1 MRVMKG
7 SAVARAN
14 IAFIKYWGNLND
26 DLRLAMNGSIS
37 MTLDMLRTVTTVELS
52 PALAEDE
59 IEVDGVE
66 PFPGAKARIVAHLD
80 RLRTLAG
87 KPLKARVASV
97 NDFPTGVGLASSAS
111 GFAALTLAAAAAF
124 EMGLE
129 DRELSALARL
139 GSGSATRS
147 IWGGYVEWVAG
158 TEHEESF
165 ASQIA
170 PPEHW
175 EICDC
180 IALVSTETKE
190 VASSEGHKLAKSSPL
205 YSARLSQVKEDLD
218 RVREAI
224 LSRDFESLGSVAER
238 EALSLHAIMMT
249 SQPSLLYWTPATVRV
264 IKEVRNWREEGRSVY
279 FTIDAGPNVH
289 LLTLP
294 SGVEEIERALG
305 KVEGVKQVIVC
316 RPGQGAGLIEEHL
329 F

>member
-1 MRVMKG
+1 MKG
-7 SAVARAN
+7 TAVARAN
-14 IAFIKYWGNLND
+14 IAFIKYWGNSND
-26 DLRLAMNGSIS
+26 DLRLPMNGSIS
-37 MTLDMLRTVTTVELS
+37 MTLDRLRTVTTVEFS

-59 IEVDGVE
+59 IEVDGEE
-66 PFPGAKARIVAHLD
+66 PSPDAKARIVAHLD

-111 GFAALTLAAAAAF
+111 GFAALTLAAAAAL
-124 EMGLE
+124 EMRLE
-129 DRELSALARL
+129 DRELSTLARL

-158 TEHEESF
+158 TEHEDSF
-165 ASQIA
+165 ALQIA
-170 PPEHW
+170 SPEHW

-180 IALVSTETKE
+180 IALVSAETKE

-205 YSARLSQVKEDLD
+205 YSARLSQVEEDLD

-224 LSRDFESLGSVAER
+224 LTRDFESLGSVAER
-238 EALSLHAIMMT
+238 ETLSLHAIMMT

-264 IKEVRNWREEGRSVY
+264 MKEVRNWREEGRAVY

-294 SGVEEIERALG
+294 SCVEEIERALG
-305 KVEGVKQVIVC
+305 EVEGVRQVIVC
-316 RPGQGAGLIEEHL
+316 RPGQGVGLIEEEHL

>member
-1 MRVMKG
+1 MKG

-165 ASQIA
+165 ASQMA

-279 FTIDAGPNVH
+279 FTIDAGPNLH

-316 RPGQGAGLIEEHL
+316 RPGQGAGLIKEHL

>member
-1 MRVMKG
+1 MKG

-264 IKEVRNWREEGRSVY
+264 IKEVRNWREEGHSVY
-279 FTIDAGPNVH
+279 FTIDAGPNLH

>member
-1 MRVMKG
+1 MKG
-7 SAVARAN
+7 TAVARAN
-14 IAFIKYWGNLND
+14 IAFIKYWGNLDD
-26 DLRLAMNGSIS
+26 DLRLPMNGSIS
-37 MTLDMLRTVTTVELS
+37 MTLDRLRTVTTVEFS

-59 IEVDGVE
+59 IEVDGEE
-66 PFPGAKARIVAHLD
+66 PSAGAKARIVSHLD
-80 RLRTLAG
+80 HLRTLAG
-87 KPLKARVASV
+87 KPLKAHVASV

-111 GFAALTLAAAAAF
+111 GFAALTLAAAGAL

-129 DRELSALARL
+129 DRGLSTLARL

-158 TEHEESF
+158 AKHEDSF

-180 IALVSTETKE
+180 IALVSTEAKE

-264 IKEVRNWREEGRSVY
+264 MKEVRSWREEGHSVY

-294 SGVEEIERALG
+294 SCVEEIERALG
-305 KVEGVKQVIVC
+305 EVEGVKEVIVC
-316 RPGQGAGLIEEHL
+316 RPGQGVRLIEEHL

>member
-1 MRVMKG
+1 MKG
-7 SAVARAN
+7 TAVARAN

-26 DLRLAMNGSIS
+26 DLRLPMNGSIS
-37 MTLDMLRTVTTVELS
+37 MTLDRLRTVTTVEFS
-52 PALAEDE
+52 PALAEDRIE
-59 IEVDGVE
+59 IDGEE
-66 PFPGAKARIVAHLD
+66 PSPGAKARIVAHLD

-87 KPLKARVASV
+87 KSLKARVASV
-97 NDFPTGVGLASSAS
+97 NDFPTGAGLASSAS
-111 GFAALTLAAAAAF
+111 GFAALTLAAAAAL

-129 DRELSALARL
+129 DRELSLLARL

-158 TEHEESF
+158 TEHEDSF

-224 LSRDFESLGSVAER
+224 LVRDFESLGSVTER

-264 IKEVRNWREEGRSVY
+264 MKEVRNWREEGRSVY

-294 SGVEEIERALG
+294 SCVEEIERALRE
-305 KVEGVKQVIVC
+305 VEGVKQVIVC
-316 RPGQGAGLIEEHL
+316 RPGQGARLIEEHL

>member
-1 MRVMKG
+1 MKG

-165 ASQIA
+165 ASQMA

-180 IALVSTETKE
+180 IALVSTETKA

-279 FTIDAGPNVH
+279 FTIDAGPNLH

>member
-1 MRVMKG
+1 MKG
-7 SAVARAN
+7 TAVARAN

-26 DLRLAMNGSIS
+26 DLRLPMNGSIS
-37 MTLDMLRTVTTVELS
+37 MTLDRLRTVTTVEFS
-52 PALAEDE
+52 PPLTKDE

-66 PFPGAKARIVAHLD
+66 PSPGAKERIVAHLD
-80 RLRTLAG
+80 RLRSLVG
-87 KPLKARVASV
+87 ESLKARVVSV

-111 GFAALTLAAAAAF
+111 GFAALTLAAAAAL

-129 DRELSALARL
+129 DRELSTLARL

-158 TEHEESF
+158 AKHEDSF
-165 ASQIA
+165 ASQLA

-180 IALVSTETKE
+180 IALVSTDTKE
-190 VASSEGHKLAKSSPL
+190 VASSEGHRLAKSSPL
-205 YSARLSQVKEDLD
+205 YLARLSQVKEDLD

-224 LSRDFESLGSVAER
+224 LTRDFESLGSVAER
-238 EALSLHAIMMT
+238 DALSLHAIMMT

-264 IKEVRNWREEGRSVY
+264 MKEVRNWREEGHYVY

-294 SGVEEIERALG
+294 SCVEEIERALG
-305 KVEGVKQVIVC
+305 KVEGVRRVIVC
-316 RPGQGAGLIEEHL
+316 RPGQGARLIEEHL

>member
-1 MRVMKG
+1 MKG

-165 ASQIA
+165 ASQMA

>member
-1 MRVMKG
+1 
-7 SAVARAN
+7 
-14 IAFIKYWGNLND
+14 
-26 DLRLAMNGSIS
+26 
-37 MTLDMLRTVTTVELS
+37 
-52 PALAEDE
+52 
-59 IEVDGVE
+59 
-66 PFPGAKARIVAHLD
+66 
-80 RLRTLAG
+80 
-87 KPLKARVASV
+87 
-97 NDFPTGVGLASSAS
+97 
-111 GFAALTLAAAAAF
+111 
-124 EMGLE
+124 MGLE
-129 DRELSALARL
+129 DRGLSTLARL

-158 TEHEESF
+158 AKHEDSF

-180 IALVSTETKE
+180 IALVSTEAKE
-190 VASSEGHKLAKSSPL
+190 VASSEGHKFAKSSPL

-238 EALSLHAIMMT
+238 EALSLHAITMT

-264 IKEVRNWREEGRSVY
+264 MKEVRNWREEGRSVY

-294 SGVEEIERALG
+294 SCVEEIERALG
-305 KVEGVKQVIVC
+305 EVEGVRGVIVC
-316 RPGQGAGLIEEHL
+316 RPGQGVRLIEEHL

>member
-1 MRVMKG
+1 MKG
-7 SAVARAN
+7 TAVARAN
-14 IAFIKYWGNLND
+14 IAFIKYWGNFND
-26 DLRLAMNGSIS
+26 DLRLPMNGSIS
-37 MTLDMLRTVTTVELS
+37 MTLDRLRTVTTVEFS

-59 IEVDGVE
+59 IEIDGVE
-66 PFPGAKARIVAHLD
+66 PSPGAKARIVAHLD

-87 KPLKARVASV
+87 KPLKAQVASV

-111 GFAALTLAAAAAF
+111 GFAALTLAAAAAL
-124 EMGLE
+124 ETGLE
-129 DRELSALARL
+129 DRELSTLARL

-147 IWGGYVEWVAG
+147 IWGGYVEWVSGAK
-158 TEHEESF
+158 HEDSF

-190 VASSEGHKLAKSSPL
+190 VASSQGHKLAKSSPL

-224 LSRDFESLGSVAER
+224 LARDFESLGSVAER

-249 SQPSLLYWTPATVRV
+249 SQPSLIYWTPATVRV
-264 IKEVRNWREEGRSVY
+264 MKEVRSWREEGRSIY

-294 SGVEEIERALG
+294 SYVEEIERALG
-305 KVEGVKQVIVC
+305 EVEGVKQVIVC
-316 RPGQGAGLIEEHL
+316 RPGQGARLIEEHL

>member
-1 MRVMKG
+1 MKG
-7 SAVARAN
+7 TAVARAN
-14 IAFIKYWGNLND
+14 IAFIKYWGNFND
-26 DLRLAMNGSIS
+26 DLRLPMNGSIS
-37 MTLDMLRTVTTVELS
+37 MTLDRLRTVTTVEFS
-52 PALAEDE
+52 PALTKDE
-59 IEVDGVE
+59 IEVDACE
-66 PFPGAKARIVAHLD
+66 PSPGAKERIVAYLD
-80 RLRTLAG
+80 RLRSLVG
-87 KPLKARVASV
+87 ESLKARVVSV

-111 GFAALTLAAAAAF
+111 GFAALTLAAAAAL
-124 EMGLE
+124 EMRLE
-129 DRELSALARL
+129 DRELSTLARL

-158 TEHEESF
+158 AKHEDSF

-180 IALVSTETKE
+180 IALVSTDTKE
-190 VASSEGHKLAKSSPL
+190 IASSEGHKLAKSSPL
-205 YSARLSQVKEDLD
+205 YSARLSQVEEDLD

-224 LSRDFESLGSVAER
+224 LTRDFESLGSVAER

-264 IKEVRNWREEGRSVY
+264 MKEVRHWREEGHYVY

-294 SGVEEIERALG
+294 SCVEEIERALG
-305 KVEGVKQVIVC
+305 KVEGVEQVIVC
-316 RPGQGAGLIEEHL
+316 RPGQGARLIEEHL

>member
-1 MRVMKG
+1 MKG
-7 SAVARAN
+7 TAVARAN

-26 DLRLAMNGSIS
+26 DLRLPMNGSMS
-37 MTLDMLRTVTTVELS
+37 MTLDRLRTVTTVEFS
-52 PALAEDE
+52 PARAEDE
-59 IEVDGVE
+59 IEVDGEE
-66 PFPGAKARIVAHLD
+66 PSPDAKARIVAHLD
-80 RLRTLAG
+80 HLRTLAG

-97 NDFPTGVGLASSAS
+97 NDFPTGAGLASSAS
-111 GFAALTLAAAAAF
+111 GFAALTLATAAAL

-129 DRELSALARL
+129 DRVFSTVARL

-158 TEHEESF
+158 AKHEDSF
-165 ASQIA
+165 SSQLA

-180 IALVSTETKE
+180 IALVSTEAKE
-190 VASSEGHKLAKSSPL
+190 VTSSQGHKLAKSSPL
-205 YSARLSQVKEDLD
+205 YSARLSQVKEDLE
-218 RVREAI
+218 RVRGAI
-224 LSRDFESLGSVAER
+224 LTRDFESLGSVAEK

-264 IKEVRNWREEGRSVY
+264 MKEVRNWREEGHSVY

-294 SGVEEIERALG
+294 SCVEEIERALG

-316 RPGQGAGLIEEHL
+316 RPGQGARLSEEHL

>member
-1 MRVMKG
+1 MKG

-279 FTIDAGPNVH
+279 FTIDAGPNLH

>member
-1 MRVMKG
+1 MKG

-26 DLRLAMNGSIS
+26 DLRLPMNGSIS
-37 MTLDMLRTVTTVELS
+37 MTLDRLRTVTTVEFS

-66 PFPGAKARIVAHLD
+66 PSPGAKARIVAHLD

-97 NDFPTGVGLASSAS
+97 SDFPTGVGLASSAS

-147 IWGGYVEWVAG
+147 TWGGYVEWVAG

-279 FTIDAGPNVH
+279 FTIDAGPNLH

>member
-1 MRVMKG
+1 MKG

-14 IAFIKYWGNLND
+14 IAFIKYWGNSND
-26 DLRLAMNGSIS
+26 DLRLPMNGSIS
-37 MTLDMLRTVTTVELS
+37 MTLDRLRTVTTVEFS

-66 PFPGAKARIVAHLD
+66 PSPEAKARIVAHLD

-87 KPLKARVASV
+87 EPLKARVASV
-97 NDFPTGVGLASSAS
+97 NDFPTGAGLASSAS
-111 GFAALTLAAAAAF
+111 GFAALTLAASAAL

-129 DRELSALARL
+129 GRGLSTLARL

-158 TEHEESF
+158 TTHEDSF
-165 ASQIA
+165 AYEIA

-180 IALVSTETKE
+180 IALVSTEAKE

-205 YSARLSQVKEDLD
+205 YSARLSQVEKELE

-224 LSRDFESLGSVAER
+224 LIRDFDSLGSMAER

-264 IKEVRNWREEGRSVY
+264 MREVRHWREEGRSVY

-294 SGVEEIERALG
+294 SCVEEVERALWE
-305 KVEGVKQVIVC
+305 VEGVKEVIVC
-316 RPGQGAGLIEEHL
+316 RPGDGARLIEEHL

>member
-1 MRVMKG
+1 MKG

>member
-1 MRVMKG
+1 MKG

-14 IAFIKYWGNLND
+14 IAFIKYWGNLDD
-26 DLRLAMNGSIS
+26 DLRLPTNGSIS
-37 MTLDMLRTVTTVELS
+37 MTLDMLRTVTTVEFS

-111 GFAALTLAAAAAF
+111 GFAALTLAAAAAL
-124 EMGLE
+124 EIGLE

-218 RVREAI
+218 RVRKAI

-279 FTIDAGPNVH
+279 FTIDAGPNLH

>member
-1 MRVMKG
+1 MKG
-7 SAVARAN
+7 TAVARAN

-26 DLRLAMNGSIS
+26 DLRLPMNGSIS
-37 MTLDMLRTVTTVELS
+37 MTLDRLRTVTTVEFS
-52 PALAEDE
+52 PALTKDE

-66 PFPGAKARIVAHLD
+66 PSPGAKGRIVAHLD
-80 RLRTLAG
+80 RLRSLVG
-87 KPLKARVASV
+87 ESLKARVVSV

-111 GFAALTLAAAAAF
+111 GFAALTLAAAAAL

-129 DRELSALARL
+129 DRELSTLARL

-158 TEHEESF
+158 AKHEDSF

-180 IALVSTETKE
+180 IALVSTDTKE
-190 VASSEGHKLAKSSPL
+190 VASSEGHRLAKSSPL
-205 YSARLSQVKEDLD
+205 YLARLSQVKEDLD

-224 LSRDFESLGSVAER
+224 LTRDFESLGSVAER

-264 IKEVRNWREEGRSVY
+264 MKEVRNWREEGHYVY

-294 SGVEEIERALG
+294 SCVEEIERALG
-305 KVEGVKQVIVC
+305 KVEGVRQVIVC
-316 RPGQGAGLIEEHL
+316 RPGQGARLIEEHL

>member
-1 MRVMKG
+1 MKG
-7 SAVARAN
+7 TAVARAN

-26 DLRLAMNGSIS
+26 DLRLPMNGSIS
-37 MTLDMLRTVTTVELS
+37 MTLDRLRTVTTVEFS
-52 PALAEDE
+52 PALTKDE

-66 PFPGAKARIVAHLD
+66 PSPGAKGRIVAHLD
-80 RLRTLAG
+80 RLRSLVG
-87 KPLKARVASV
+87 ESLKARVVSV

-111 GFAALTLAAAAAF
+111 GFAALTLAAAAAL

-129 DRELSALARL
+129 DRELSTLARL

-158 TEHEESF
+158 AKHEDSF

-180 IALVSTETKE
+180 IALVSTDTKE
-190 VASSEGHKLAKSSPL
+190 VASSEGHRLAKSSPL
-205 YSARLSQVKEDLD
+205 YLARLSQVKEDLD

-224 LSRDFESLGSVAER
+224 LTRDFESLGSVAER

-264 IKEVRNWREEGRSVY
+264 MKEVRNWREEGHYVY

-294 SGVEEIERALG
+294 SCVEEIERALG
-305 KVEGVKQVIVC
+305 KVEGVRQVIVC
-316 RPGQGAGLIEEHL
+316 RPGQGVRLIEEHL

>member
-1 MRVMKG
+1 MKG
-7 SAVARAN
+7 SSVARAN

-279 FTIDAGPNVH
+279 FTIDAGPNLH